1 MIAGPASSR
10 PGAKLTT
17 DGCWPFA
24 DTRESVLFS
33 ETTTFSG
40 FLLALVLAGCA
51 SQHDCNKTFCG
62 CYKQHVETVTIEL
75 TDTDENPVASARL
88 MCHDGG
94 AYLGA
99 TNPNGILKLRVQ
111 GAISPGCGFIPECQI
126 AFFETKDSGRG
137 RPFWFARFVRGEQ
150 LGKTDGNVKLVDAGK

>member
-1 MIAGPASSR
+1 MCCVDR
-10 PGAKLTT
+10 LKLQ
-17 DGCWPFA
+17 PFA
-24 DTRESVLFS
+24 DIRESVIS
-33 ETTTFSG
+33 SKTTIFSG
-40 FLLALVLAGCA
+40 IFLALVLAGCA

-88 MCHDGG
+88 ICHDEGV
-94 AYLGA
+94 YLGT

-126 AFFETKDSGRG
+126 AFFETKDEGYG
-137 RPFWFARFVRGEQ
+137 RPFWFARFVRGESVSVGDSNVE
-150 LGKTDGNVKLVDAGK
+150 LIDDGRNYSE